1 MPGKCRVC
9 GYDLRATPD
18 RCPECGVVPG
28 KVGLNRETPRIQRV
42 GRRVAAALR
51 RDGCVMG
58 SQWVH
63 DTLGRT
69 VMWRNPKPET
79 RNPNE

>member
-1 MPGKCRVC
+1 MLPAIVNEKEREIGEK
-9 GYDLRATPD
+9 
-18 RCPECGVVPG
+18 VVYAG
-28 KVGLNRETPRIQRV
+28 
-42 GRRVAAALR
+42 
-51 RDGCVMG
+51 
-58 SQWVH
+58 VH